1 LTTQS
6 GPIAV
11 PKFII
16 SYRRSDSDVF
26 AGRIRDR
33 LATRFGED
41 SVFIDVDNIPF
52 GKDFR
57 VHIQE
62 ALAEA
67 DAVLVV
73 IGPKW
78 LGGGKG
84 GHSRIKDDSD
94 PVRIEVETALNN
106 RLPTVPI
113 LVGQTSMPKPEQL
126 PQSLRNFAFIN
137 AAPVDTGR
145 DFHRDLARVI
155 TTLETMIASR
165 KDVATKQAGD
175 KYSPIA
181 DPGEQ
186 EALGPYGQA
195 PSSKVSQPRRL
206 GFEARPAWASSRSA
220 LLLPASLVALV
231 IFGTLAGWIIIAP
244 RMQAPA
250 PPSPDQAT
258 GTLVSQSTPPR
269 PLGDAPV
276 PHVLPPAVSGNPI
289 QAVIDA
295 RQAWQKSSLI
305 VQGSG
310 TIAFRATG
318 TWIFNPAMPAVDGN
332 GDVRFSTEG
341 RPTYAFS
348 GPGGRE
354 GQLIGRIGTGTPFIV
369 GTMSSHFIAAG
380 ESGPVYLVIND
391 DLAGGTGGAGLNDN
405 GGSLTVTLQQLAQ

>member
-1 LTTQS
+1 
-6 GPIAV
+6 V
-11 PKFII
+11 PKIII

-33 LATRFGED
+33 LTARFGED
-41 SVFIDVDNIPF
+41 SVFIDVDNVPF

-113 LVGQTSMPKPEQL
+113 LVGQTNMPKPEQL
-126 PQSLRNFAFIN
+126 PQSLRDFAFIN

-155 TTLETMIASR
+155 TTLETMIERRA
-165 KDVATKQAGD
+165 DVATKQAD
-175 KYSPIA
+175 DNYSPIA
-181 DPGEQ
+181 DPGAQ
-186 EALGPYGQA
+186 GALRPHGRA
-195 PSSKVSQPRRL
+195 PASEVSQPRRPAL
-206 GFEARPAWASSRSA
+206 DARPAWASSRFALMLPVSLIAVALCSA
-220 LLLPASLVALV
+220 LV
-231 IFGTLAGWIIIAP
+231 GWFVVAP

-258 GTLVSQSTPPR
+258 GALISQSTPPR

-276 PHVLPPAVSGNPI
+276 PHVLPPAVSGDPI

-295 RQAWQKSSLI
+295 RQTWQKSSLI
-305 VQGSG
+305 VRGSG
-310 TIAFRATG
+310 TIAFRAVG
-318 TWIFNPAMPAVDGN
+318 TWIFNPTLPAVDGN

-354 GQLIGRIGTGTPFIV
+354 GQLIGRIGTGAPFIV
-369 GTMSSHFIAAG
+369 GAKSSHFIAAG

-391 DLAGGTGGAGLNDN
+391 DLEGRTGGAGLNDN
-405 GGSLTVTLQQLAQ
+405 SGNLTVTLQQLAQ

>member
-1 LTTQS
+1 
-6 GPIAV
+6 V

-16 SYRRSDSDVF
+16 SYRRSDSDAF

-67 DAVLVV
+67 DAVLVI

-78 LGGGKG
+78 LGGSKG
-84 GHSRIKDDSD
+84 GHSRIKDDND

-113 LVGQTSMPKPEQL
+113 LVGQTNMPKPEQL
-126 PQSLRNFAFIN
+126 PQSLRDFAFIN

-155 TTLETMIASR
+155 TTLEMLIERRA
-165 KDVATKQAGD
+165 DVETKRADD

-181 DPGEQ
+181 DSGEQ
-186 EALGPYGQA
+186 SATALRPHGQA
-195 PSSKVSQPRRL
+195 PSSEVSQPRRPAL
-206 GFEARPAWASSRSA
+206 EARPAWASSRSA

-231 IFGTLAGWIIIAP
+231 IFSAVVVWFTIAP
-244 RMQAPA
+244 RVLAPA
-250 PPSPDQAT
+250 PPSPDQAP
-258 GTLVSQSTPPR
+258 GTPISQSMPPR

-276 PHVLPPAVSGNPI
+276 PHVLPPAVSGDPI

-295 RQAWQKSSLI
+295 RQTWQKSSLI
-305 VQGSG
+305 VRGSG
-310 TIAFRATG
+310 TIAFRAVG
-318 TWIFNPAMPAVDGN
+318 TWIFNPVLPAVDGN

-354 GQLIGRIGTGTPFIV
+354 GQLIGRIGTGAPFIV
-369 GTMSSHFIAAG
+369 GSKSNHFIAAG

-391 DLAGGTGGAGLNDN
+391 DLEGGTGGAGLNDN
-405 GGSLTVTLQQLAQ
+405 AGNLTVTLQQLAQ